1 MLFNQEFISPYLVFQ
16 GLLNFP
22 QQLQE
27 RTTVFQF
34 HPSKWKLFDTG
45 QLSIQFQILKRKKK
59 THRDAQKRSDKMQKR
74 LITISHQ

>member
-27 RTTVFQF
+27 RTIVFQF

-59 THRDAQKRSDKMQKR
+59 PIEMHRNEVIKCRKG
-74 LITISHQ
+74 